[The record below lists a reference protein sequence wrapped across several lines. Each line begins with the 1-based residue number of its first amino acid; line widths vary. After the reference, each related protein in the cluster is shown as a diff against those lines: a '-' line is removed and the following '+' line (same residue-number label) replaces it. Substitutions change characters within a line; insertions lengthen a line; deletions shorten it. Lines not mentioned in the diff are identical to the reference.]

1 MSTIVEW
8 GKCVCSTNGTSECNA
23 ISTFSAL
30 CYRVADSQSESLLLE
45 DVHPDEANVLAEMCV
60 IEW

>member
-1 MSTIVEW
+1 MVTS
-8 GKCVCSTNGTSECNA
+8 CVCRMNGTSECNA

-30 CYRVADSQSESLLLE
+30 CYHVADSQSESFE
-45 DVHPDEANVLAEMCV
+45 DVHPDEESVLAEMCV